1 MLSNTLELGGLTA
14 LVAGSYELA
23 GRGWALLVLAGCLMF
38 LGVAADGLHPVRLV
52 RVPSSDLK
60 TRLFRRLH
68 SKSKGSGTI

>member
-1 MLSNTLELGGLTA
+1 MLSNTLELAGLGA

-52 RVPSSDLK
+52 RVASSDFRVGL
-60 TRLFRRLH
+60 TRRMRGIRDTD
-68 SKSKGSGTI
+68 S